1 MSILRYTDDHEWA
14 RLEGHTVT
22 VGITAFAQDQL
33 GELVF
38 VELPTLGGAVTQG
51 DDAAVVESVK
61 AAGEV
66 KSPITGTIM
75 EINES
80 LVDTPEKVNDDPM
93 GEGWIYKVAITD
105 PTEWESLMD
114 EAAYATLVANASK
127 TPTAP
132 RF

>member
-14 RLEGHTVT
+14 RLEGDTVT

-51 DDAAVVESVK
+51 DEAAVVESVK

-66 KSPITGTIM
+66 KSPVGGTIM

-105 PTEWESLMD
+105 PTEWEGLMD
-114 EAAYATLVANASK
+114 EAAYAALVANAS
-127 TPTAP
+127 
-132 RF
+132 

>member
-14 RLEGHTVT
+14 RLEGDTVT

-38 VELPTLGGAVTQG
+38 VELPTIGGAVTRG
-51 DDAAVVESVK
+51 DEAAVIESVK

-66 KSPITGTIM
+66 KSPVGGTIM

-114 EAAYATLVANASK
+114 EAAYAALVANAS
-127 TPTAP
+127 
-132 RF
+132 

>member
-1 MSILRYTDDHEWA
+1 MSILRYTDAHEWA
-14 RLEGHTVT
+14 RLEGDTVT

-51 DDAAVVESVK
+51 DEAAVVESVK

-66 KSPITGTIM
+66 KSPVGGTIM

-114 EAAYATLVANASK
+114 EAAYSALVANAS
-127 TPTAP
+127 
-132 RF
+132 

>member
-1 MSILRYTDDHEWA
+1 MINLRYTDDHEWA
-14 RLEGHTVT
+14 RLEGNTVT
-22 VGITAFAQDQL
+22 VGITEFAQDQL

-38 VELPTLGGAVTQG
+38 VELPTVGGSVDQG

-66 KSPITGTIM
+66 KSPVSGTIL

-93 GEGWIYKVAITD
+93 GEGWIYRVAVTD

-114 EAAYATLVANASK
+114 ESAYTALVATVS
-127 TPTAP
+127 
-132 RF
+132 

>member
-14 RLEGHTVT
+14 RLEGDTVT

-51 DDAAVVESVK
+51 DEAAVVESVK

-66 KSPITGTIM
+66 KSPVGGTIM

-114 EAAYATLVANASK
+114 ETAYAALVANAS
-127 TPTAP
+127 
-132 RF
+132 

>member
-14 RLEGHTVT
+14 RLEQNTVT
-22 VGITAFAQDQL
+22 VGITEFAQDQL

-38 VELPTLGGAVTQG
+38 VELPTVGGVVTQG

-66 KSPITGTIM
+66 KSPVGGTII

-93 GEGWIYKVAITD
+93 GEGWIYKVTITD

-114 EAAYATLVANASK
+114 EAAYTALVANSS
-127 TPTAP
+127 
-132 RF
+132 

>member
-1 MSILRYTDDHEWA
+1 MSTLRYTDDHEWA
-14 RLEGHTVT
+14 RLEGNTVT
-22 VGITAFAQDQL
+22 VGITEFAQDQL

-38 VELPTLGGAVTQG
+38 VELPTVGGAVTQG

-66 KSPITGTIM
+66 KSPVSGTIM

-114 EAAYATLVANASK
+114 EAAYSALVANAS
-127 TPTAP
+127 
-132 RF
+132 

>member
-14 RLEGHTVT
+14 RLDGNTVT
-22 VGITAFAQDQL
+22 VGITEFAQDQL

-38 VELPTLGGAVTQG
+38 VELPTIGGAVTRG
-51 DDAAVVESVK
+51 DEAAVIESVK

-66 KSPITGTIM
+66 KSPVGGTIM

-114 EAAYATLVANASK
+114 EEAYTTLVANAS
-127 TPTAP
+127 
-132 RF
+132 

>member
-14 RLEGHTVT
+14 RLEGDTVT

-51 DDAAVVESVK
+51 DEAAVVESVK

-66 KSPITGTIM
+66 KSPVGGTIM

-114 EAAYATLVANASK
+114 EAAYATLVANAS
-127 TPTAP
+127 
-132 RF
+132 

>member
-14 RLEGHTVT
+14 RLEGDSVT
-22 VGITAFAQDQL
+22 VGITEFAQDQL

-38 VELPTLGGAVTQG
+38 VELPTVGGAVTQG
-51 DDAAVVESVK
+51 DEAAVIESVK

-66 KSPITGTIM
+66 KSPVGGTIM

-105 PTEWESLMD
+105 PTEWEGLMD
-114 EAAYATLVANASK
+114 EAAYAALVANAS
-127 TPTAP
+127 
-132 RF
+132 

>member
-14 RLEGHTVT
+14 RLEGDTVT

-38 VELPTLGGAVTQG
+38 VELPTLGGMVTQG
-51 DDAAVVESVK
+51 DEAAVVESVK

-66 KSPITGTIM
+66 KSPVGGTIM

-105 PTEWESLMD
+105 PTDWESLMD
-114 EAAYATLVANASK
+114 EAAYAALVANAS
-127 TPTAP
+127 
-132 RF
+132 

>member
-1 MSILRYTDDHEWA
+1 MNILRYTDDHEWA

-51 DDAAVVESVK
+51 DEAAVVESVK

-66 KSPITGTIM
+66 KSPVGGTIM

-114 EAAYATLVANASK
+114 EAAYAALVANAS
-127 TPTAP
+127 
-132 RF
+132 

>member
-14 RLEGHTVT
+14 RLEGDTVT

-51 DDAAVVESVK
+51 DEAVVVESVK

-66 KSPITGTIM
+66 KSPVGGTIM

-105 PTEWESLMD
+105 PTEWENLMD
-114 EAAYATLVANASK
+114 EAAYAALVANAS
-127 TPTAP
+127 
-132 RF
+132 

>member
-51 DDAAVVESVK
+51 DEAAVVESVK

-66 KSPITGTIM
+66 KSPVGGTIM

-114 EAAYATLVANASK
+114 EAAYAALVANVS
-127 TPTAP
+127 
-132 RF
+132 

>member
-14 RLEGHTVT
+14 RLEGDTVT
-22 VGITAFAQDQL
+22 VGITEFAQDQL

-38 VELPTLGGAVTQG
+38 VELPTVGGAVTQG
-51 DDAAVVESVK
+51 DEAAVVESVK

-66 KSPITGTIM
+66 KSPVGGTIM

-93 GEGWIYKVAITD
+93 GKGWIYKVAITD
-105 PTEWESLMD
+105 PTEWEGLMD
-114 EAAYATLVANASK
+114 EAAYAALVANAS
-127 TPTAP
+127 
-132 RF
+132 

>member
-14 RLEGHTVT
+14 RLEGDTVT

-51 DDAAVVESVK
+51 DEAAVVESVK

-66 KSPITGTIM
+66 KSPVGGTIM

-114 EAAYATLVANASK
+114 EAAYAALVANTS
-127 TPTAP
+127 
-132 RF
+132 

>member
-14 RLEGHTVT
+14 RLEGDTVT
-22 VGITAFAQDQL
+22 VGITEFAQDQL

-38 VELPTLGGAVTQG
+38 VELPTVGAVGTQG
-51 DDAAVVESVK
+51 DEAAVIESVK

-66 KSPITGTIM
+66 KSPVGGTIM

-105 PTEWESLMD
+105 PTEWEGLMD
-114 EAAYATLVANASK
+114 EAAYAALVADTS
-127 TPTAP
+127 
-132 RF
+132 

>member
-1 MSILRYTDDHEWA
+1 MSILRFTDDHEWA
-14 RLEGHTVT
+14 RLEGDAVT
-22 VGITAFAQDQL
+22 VGITEFAQDQL

-38 VELPTLGGAVTQG
+38 VELPTIGRAVTQG
-51 DDAAVVESVK
+51 DEAAVIESVK

-66 KSPITGTIM
+66 KSPVSGTIL

-114 EAAYATLVANASK
+114 EAAYAALVANAS
-127 TPTAP
+127 
-132 RF
+132 

>member
-38 VELPTLGGAVTQG
+38 VELPTLGRAVAQG
-51 DDAAVVESVK
+51 DEAAVVESVK

-66 KSPITGTIM
+66 KSPVGGTIM

-114 EAAYATLVANASK
+114 EVAYAGLVANAS
-127 TPTAP
+127 
-132 RF
+132 

>member
-14 RLEGHTVT
+14 RLEGDTVT
-22 VGITAFAQDQL
+22 VGITEFAQDQL

-38 VELPTLGGAVTQG
+38 VELPTVGGAVTQG
-51 DDAAVVESVK
+51 DEAAVVESVK

-66 KSPITGTIM
+66 KSPVGGTIM

-93 GEGWIYKVAITD
+93 GEGWIYKVAIAD
-105 PTEWESLMD
+105 QTEWESLMD
-114 EAAYATLVANASK
+114 EAAYATLVADAS
-127 TPTAP
+127 
-132 RF
+132 

>member
-14 RLEGHTVT
+14 RLEGDTVT
-22 VGITAFAQDQL
+22 VGITTFAQDQL

-38 VELPTLGGAVTQG
+38 VELPTLGGEVTQG
-51 DDAAVVESVK
+51 DEAAVVESVK

-66 KSPITGTIM
+66 KSPVGGTII

-114 EAAYATLVANASK
+114 EAAYAALVANAS
-127 TPTAP
+127 
-132 RF
+132 

>member
-1 MSILRYTDDHEWA
+1 MSNLRYTDDHEWA
-14 RLEGHTVT
+14 RLEGDTVT

-51 DDAAVVESVK
+51 DEAAVVESVK

-66 KSPITGTIM
+66 KSPVGGTIM

-80 LVDTPEKVNDDPM
+80 LVDTPEKVNDDPI

-114 EAAYATLVANASK
+114 EAAYAALVANAS
-127 TPTAP
+127 
-132 RF
+132 

>member
-14 RLEGHTVT
+14 RLEDDTVT
-22 VGITAFAQDQL
+22 VGITEFAQDQL

-38 VELPTLGGAVTQG
+38 VELPTLGGVVTQG

-66 KSPITGTIM
+66 KSPVSGTIM

-114 EAAYATLVANASK
+114 EAAYTVLVANAS
-127 TPTAP
+127 
-132 RF
+132 

>member
-51 DDAAVVESVK
+51 DEAAVVESVK

-66 KSPITGTIM
+66 KSPVGGTIM

-93 GEGWIYKVAITD
+93 GEGWIYKVTITD
-105 PTEWESLMD
+105 PTEWENLMD
-114 EAAYATLVANASK
+114 EAAYAALVADTS
-127 TPTAP
+127 
-132 RF
+132 

>member
-1 MSILRYTDDHEWA
+1 MSILSYTDDHEWA
-14 RLEGHTVT
+14 RLEGDTVT
-22 VGITAFAQDQL
+22 VGITEFAQDQL

-51 DDAAVVESVK
+51 DEAAVVESVK

-66 KSPITGTIM
+66 KSPVGGTIM

-114 EAAYATLVANASK
+114 EAAYAALVASAS
-127 TPTAP
+127 
-132 RF
+132 

>member
-14 RLEGHTVT
+14 RLEGDTVT

-51 DDAAVVESVK
+51 DEAAVVESVK

-66 KSPITGTIM
+66 KAPVGGTIM

-80 LVDTPEKVNDDPM
+80 LGDTPEKVNDDPM

-114 EAAYATLVANASK
+114 EAAYATLVANAS
-127 TPTAP
+127 
-132 RF
+132 

>member
-14 RLEGHTVT
+14 RLEGDPVIG
-22 VGITAFAQDQL
+22 GITEFAQDQL

-38 VELPTLGGAVTQG
+38 VELPTVGGGVTQG
-51 DDAAVVESVK
+51 DEAAVIESVK

-66 KSPITGTIM
+66 KSPVGGTIM

-105 PTEWESLMD
+105 PTEWEGLMD
-114 EAAYATLVANASK
+114 EAAYAALVANAS
-127 TPTAP
+127 
-132 RF
+132 

>member
-14 RLEGHTVT
+14 RLEGDTVT

-51 DDAAVVESVK
+51 DEAAVVESVK

-66 KSPITGTIM
+66 KSPVGGTIM

-114 EAAYATLVANASK
+114 EATYTALVANAS
-127 TPTAP
+127 
-132 RF
+132 

>member
-1 MSILRYTDDHEWA
+1 MSNLRYTDDHEWA
-14 RLEGHTVT
+14 RLEGDTVT

-51 DDAAVVESVK
+51 DEAAVVESVK

-66 KSPITGTIM
+66 KSPVGGTIM

-105 PTEWESLMD
+105 PTEWEGLMD
-114 EAAYATLVANASK
+114 EAAYAALVANTS
-127 TPTAP
+127 
-132 RF
+132 